1 VNEPPVSWLVIEEGW
16 EVVDSEG
23 KPVGKVDEVIGDTG
37 EDIFNGL
44 AISSGWLERPRYLP
58 AEQVAEITTGRIRLA
73 LTREQAERLAE
84 HKEPPPSLEISSEEP
99 GVADRVADVFTDVDS
114 RPQPLT
120 PWRRLLN
127 RIFGRS

>member
-1 VNEPPVSWLVIEEGW
+1 MSEPRVSWLVIEEGW

-23 KPVGKVDEVIGDTG
+23 EPVGKVHEVIGDTG

-44 AISSGWLERPRYLP
+44 AISSGWLGRPRYLP
-58 AEQVAEITTGRIRLA
+58 AERVAEITPGQIRLD
-73 LTREQAERLAE
+73 LTRDQAEHLVE
-84 HKEPPPSLEISSEEP
+84 HEEPPPSLEISSAEP
-99 GVADRVADVFTDVDS
+99 GVADRVADVFTDVES
-114 RPQPLT
+114 RPRPLT

>member
-1 VNEPPVSWLVIEEGW
+1 VNDQPVSWLMIEEGW

-23 KPVGKVDEVIGDTG
+23 ELVGKVDEVIGDSG

-58 AEQVAEITTGRIRLA
+58 AERVAEIVVGKIRLD
-73 LTREQAERLAE
+73 LTREQAEGLVE
-84 HKEPPPSLEISSEEP
+84 HEEPPPSLEISSEKP
-99 GVADRVADVFTDVDS
+99 GVTDRVADVFTDVES
-114 RPQPLT
+114 RPRPLT

-127 RIFGRS
+127 RIFRR

>member
-1 VNEPPVSWLVIEEGW
+1 MSEQPVSWLMIEEGW

-23 KPVGKVDEVIGDTG
+23 ESVGKVDEVIGDTG

-58 AEQVAEITTGRIRLA
+58 AERVSEITMGRIRLG

-84 HKEPPPSLEISSEEP
+84 HKEPPPSLEIGSDEA
-99 GVADRVADVFTDVDS
+99 GVADRVADVFTDVES

-127 RIFGRS
+127 RIFRR

>member
-1 VNEPPVSWLVIEEGW
+1 VTEPVSWLVIEEGW

-23 KPVGKVDEVIGDTG
+23 GLVGKVDEVIGDTG

-44 AISSGWLERPRYLP
+44 AVSSGWLERPRYLP
-58 AEQVAEITTGRIRLA
+58 AEHVAEITTGRIRLA

-84 HKEPPPSLEISSEEP
+84 HTEPPPSLEISSEEP
-99 GVADRVADVFTDVDS
+99 GVADRVADVFTDVER

-127 RIFGRS
+127 RIFRR